1 MPIVR
6 FPNSLFD
13 SRLVDEH
20 YGDLVADGI
29 DERTLGIDAFET
41 RLIVLDPD
49 LRLALRTAKDL

>member
-6 FPNSLFD
+6 SNSFFD
-13 SRLVDEH
+13 SRFVGEH

-29 DERTLGIDAFET
+29 DEGALGVYALDA

-49 LRLALRTAKDL
+49 VGLALRTAKDL

>member
-49 LRLALRTAKDL
+49 L